1 MNRDELLELIPAYAL
16 DALDPDERAEVEAWL
31 PTDPEAQALLAEY
44 QAVTDQLALL
54 VPQQAAPAHLH
65 TDLRQRLAATHAT
78 QERPA
83 LPPAPIAT
91 GSVFR
96 GRTARRVVAAA
107 AALLIL
113 IAAGLVIWQVS
124 EQEPEPVDEGAALY
138 AELDAQEDAPRY
150 ALEPAED
157 LPGVMGEL
165 VASPDG
171 DEAVIRVEQLPTL
184 PGDQAFQLWLVDAAG
199 TVTSGGVFNRQG
211 DADATFIRVPLEQ
224 PLDAYQRFGVS
235 IEPAGGSPFPD
246 RPTGPRVFSVQLS

>member
-1 MNRDELLELIPAYAL
+1 MKLSAVASRLTGLKLLPGLSTGNLAGELMAGITLVTIAIPLNIGYAQIAGLPPIAGLYAL
-16 DALDPDERAEVEAWL
+16 II
-31 PTDPEAQALLAEY
+31 PT
-44 QAVTDQLALL
+44 
-54 VPQQAAPAHLH
+54 
-65 TDLRQRLAATHAT
+65 
-78 QERPA
+78 
-83 LPPAPIAT
+83 
-91 GSVFR
+91 
-96 GRTARRVVAAA
+96 
-107 AALLIL
+107 
-113 IAAGLVIWQVS
+113 VI
-124 EQEPEPVDEGAALY
+124 
-138 AELDAQEDAPRY
+138 Y
-150 ALEPAED
+150 AL
-157 LPGVMGEL
+157 VVSSRQL